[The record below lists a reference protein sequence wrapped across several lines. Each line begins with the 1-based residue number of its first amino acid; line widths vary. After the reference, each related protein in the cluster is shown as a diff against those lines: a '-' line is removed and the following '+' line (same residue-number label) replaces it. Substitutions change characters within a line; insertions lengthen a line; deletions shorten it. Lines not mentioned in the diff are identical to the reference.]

1 MVQDSGGVGGGADT
15 GPDSASSAN
24 SSPAKSASSGGGA
37 PPQAAFAADTGNANG
52 AFAVCIPKSASS
64 GGGAPPQ
71 AAFGTDTG
79 NANGAFA
86 ACMAASWEGMVPDHE
101 TFREWHG
108 KVAHEALLGLQRKI
122 ISLVGT
128 AISNHVDNTSTASN
142 AAAVAMDA
150 AATAREV

>member
-1 MVQDSGGVGGGADT
+1 MACVEEVGESMVQDSGGVGGGADT

-37 PPQAAFAADTGNANG
+37 PPQAAF
-52 AFAVCIPKSASS
+52 
-64 GGGAPPQ
+64 
-71 AAFGTDTG
+71 GTDTG
-79 NANGAFA
+79 SVFA
-86 ACMAASWEGMVPDHE
+86 GCMAESWNRMVPDHD

-108 KVAHEALLGLQRKI
+108 KVAHEALLGLQMKVIR
-122 ISLVGT
+122 LVGT

>member
-52 AFAVCIPKSASS
+52 AFAACIPKSASS

-79 NANGAFA
+79 SVFA
-86 ACMAASWEGMVPDHE
+86 GCMAESWNRMVPDHD

-108 KVAHEALLGLQRKI
+108 KVAHEALLGLQMKVIR
-122 ISLVGT
+122 LVGT

-150 AATAREV
+150 AATARQV

>member
-1 MVQDSGGVGGGADT
+1 MAHVEEVGESMVQDSGGVGGGADT
-15 GPDSASSAN
+15 GPDAASSAS
-24 SSPAKSASSGGGA
+24 SSPAKSALSGGGA
-37 PPQAAFAADTGNANG
+37 PPQAAFAADTGNA
-52 AFAVCIPKSASS
+52 K
-64 GGGAPPQ
+64 
-71 AAFGTDTG
+71 
-79 NANGAFA
+79 GAFA